1 MLDDVNAQA
10 FREEAQELLSE
21 LETALLELE
30 EEPGNSDI
38 VDRVF
43 RAMHTIKGSG
53 AMFGFDD
60 IAAFTHDVENM
71 FDKVRNRELAV
82 TRELLDLTLK
92 SRDHIAHL
100 LECSATGAEAD
111 TETEAELTARLKAM
125 LGEAGGGAKQEDA
138 EPEPQ
143 AVVVEPGVQVV
154 YRIRFKPARDIF
166 LSGSNPLHLLDDL
179 AQMGSMRCYPHF
191 GELPGLEDLD
201 VESCYVWWDILL
213 LTDQTEE
220 AIRDVFL
227 FVEDDCELTVQVV
240 DGTGQVDSES
250 AYKRLGE
257 ILLERGDVTQESLS
271 EILREQRPLGRVLR
285 DAGLVT
291 EDQVESALAE
301 QKAVRELRK
310 NRDTGGGDK
319 AADAGRAASI
329 RVAADKLD
337 KLVDLVGEL
346 VIVQAQIAQYV
357 HSSHDPL
364 LNSLSEELERLSDEL
379 RDSTLSIRMLPIG
392 TTFSKFRRLIR
403 DLSSELGKEV
413 DLVTHGA
420 ETELDKTVIER
431 LGDPLVHCLRNSL
444 DHGIEKPDVRVA
456 AGKPRT
462 GTITLAA
469 EHSGGEVLI
478 SIMDDGAGLNRE
490 RILASAISKGIISP
504 EAELSDREVCNL
516 IFAPGFSTAAAITSV
531 SGRGVGMDVV
541 KRSIDALRGTIELD
555 SIPGEGTTITIRLPL
570 TLAIIDGLQIQ
581 VGNEFYVIPLN
592 HVEECVEH
600 ISSSVN
606 GERQR
611 IINLRGEIV
620 PYITL
625 REQFEVPGAKPPI
638 EQIVV
643 VSTSGSR
650 YGIVVDHVIGEH
662 QTVIKS
668 LGKVYKDVEGISG
681 ATIKGDGSMALILDI
696 PRLVQSAILGQR
708 NLY

>member
-10 FREEAQELLSE
+10 FREEAQELLAE

-30 EEPGNSDI
+30 EAPDNSDI

-60 IAAFTHDVENM
+60 IAAFTHDVENV
-71 FDKVRNRELAV
+71 FDKVRNGELSV

-100 LECSATGAEAD
+100 LECSATGAEVD
-111 TETEAELTARLKAM
+111 TETEAQLTAQLKAM
-125 LGEAGGGAKQEDA
+125 MSAVDLPE
-138 EPEPQ
+138 EPETEMPGPVAAPAQ
-143 AVVVEPGVQVV
+143 PGVQCA

-179 AQMGSMRCYPHF
+179 SQMGAMQCFPHF
-191 GELPGLEDLD
+191 GQLPGIEELD

-213 LTDQTEE
+213 LTDQQEE

-227 FVEDDCELTVQVV
+227 FVEDDCELTIRAIDSDEQ
-240 DGTGQVDSES
+240 QDSEVT
-250 AYKRLGE
+250 YKRLGE
-257 ILLERGDVTQESLS
+257 ILLERGDISHENLVEVLK
-271 EILREQRPLGRVLR
+271 EQRPIGRALR
-285 DAGLVT
+285 EAGLVT
-291 EDQVESALAE
+291 EEQIESALAE
-301 QKAVRELRK
+301 QQTVRELRK
-310 NRDTGGGDK
+310 TREVVGDK
-319 AADAGRAASI
+319 SEPAAASI

-357 HSSHDPL
+357 HSSHDSL
-364 LNSLSEELERLSDEL
+364 LMSLSEELERLSDEL

-413 DLVTHGA
+413 ELVTYGA

-444 DHGIEKPDVRVA
+444 DHGIEKPDVRAA
-456 AGKPRT
+456 AGKSRC

-478 SIMDDGAGLNRE
+478 SIVDDGAGLNRD
-490 RILASAISKGIISP
+490 RIRASAVSKGIINS
-504 EAELSDREVCNL
+504 EAELTDKEICNL
-516 IFAPGFSTAAAITSV
+516 IFAPGFSTAAEITSV

-555 SIPGEGTTITIRLPL
+555 SSPGAGTTITIRLPL
-570 TLAIIDGLQIQ
+570 TLAIIDGLQVQ

-600 ISSSVN
+600 IGSSVN
-606 GERQR
+606 GDRQR

-625 REQFEVPGAKPPI
+625 REQFEVPGFKPQI

-643 VSTSGSR
+643 VSTSGAR

-696 PRLVQSAILGQR
+696 PRLVQSAIVSQR
-708 NLY
+708 HWC